1 MQTIFIFGSKGQDGS
16 ILKEKILNNLPQAN
30 LFLFSKN
37 SISQIKNQILQKEIL
52 ISDSLEYLNLCS
64 KLIDEYPPDFIY
76 YFAAVHISSTEKEID
91 INSEK
96 MFFTNIGLVSYLLN
110 KCSNSSHNTKF
121 LFTSSSLI
129 FSGSDTSPQSENT
142 IRKPKCN
149 YSKQKVL
156 IEELMHQL
164 SKNQNIK
171 TFVPIMYNH
180 ESVKRKNKFFTKK
193 IISFCSK
200 TFHNISKQKQEKITI
215 YNPNSIIDMG
225 YAPEYVDMI
234 YDLTLLDN
242 DGTYIFG
249 SGNPI
254 KVKDFVDEVLKFYG
268 LSKDLII
275 YKSMNPRFN
284 VDLIGDNRKIYNAI
298 GRSPKIY
305 GRALAKRLCED
316 YEIYINN

>member
-16 ILKEKILNNLPQAN
+16 ILKDKILNNLPEAN

-37 SISQIKNQILQKEIL
+37 SLSQIKNQKLQKEIL
-52 ISDSLEYLNLCS
+52 ISDNLEYLNLCS
-64 KLIDEYPPDFIY
+64 KLIDEFSPDFIY

-96 MFFTNIGLVSYLLN
+96 MFFTNIGIVSYLLN
-110 KCSNSSHNTKF
+110 KCSNSSSNTKF

-142 IRKPKCN
+142 IRKPKCK

-156 IEELMHQL
+156 IEELMHQV
-164 SKNQNIK
+164 SKNQKIK

-200 TFHNISKQKQEKITI
+200 TFHNFSKQKQEKITI
-215 YNPNSIIDMG
+215 YNPDSIIDMG
-225 YAPEYVDMI
+225 YAPEYVDML
-234 YDLTLLDN
+234 YDLTLSDET
-242 DGTYIFG
+242 GTYIFA

-254 KVKDFVDEVLKFYG
+254 KVRDFVNEVLNFYG
-268 LSKDLII
+268 LSRDLII
-275 YKSMNPRFN
+275 YESMIPRFN
-284 VDLIGDNRKIYNAI
+284 VDLIGDNRKICSAI

-305 GRALAKRLCED
+305 GKYLAKKLCED